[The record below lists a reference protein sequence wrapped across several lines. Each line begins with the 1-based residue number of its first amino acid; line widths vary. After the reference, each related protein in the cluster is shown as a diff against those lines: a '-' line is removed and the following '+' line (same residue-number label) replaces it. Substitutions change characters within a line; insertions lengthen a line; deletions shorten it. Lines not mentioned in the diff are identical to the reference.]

1 MEIGPAGVPPSKFVI
16 SPLSGNIGIDS
27 GHDTVM
33 LPYPPIKLPKPHVT
47 RYLSL
52 WHQYSTTKRAVLKKH
67 FPISRASGFMFI
79 YMTHKLFWQQT
90 AVKCNAVK
98 VGAVGVSERSFGQQK
113 TVTEASVMTEQN
125 SSRAVVGMKEVVF
138 YYDVVCPFPFMA
150 STCKLIEGVA
160 RRIGAKIR
168 LKPQAAQTLVAREG
182 YNVIYITQVR

>member
-90 AVKCNAVK
+90 AVKCNAVT
-98 VGAVGVSERSFGQQK
+98 VGAVGEKLRTGKDSRRIFCHDGIEQFSSGCWNERSCILLRCCLSIPLYGK
-113 TVTEASVMTEQN
+113 YM
-125 SSRAVVGMKEVVF
+125 
-138 YYDVVCPFPFMA
+138 
-150 STCKLIEGVA
+150 
-160 RRIGAKIR
+160 
-168 LKPQAAQTLVAREG
+168 
-182 YNVIYITQVR
+182 